1 MRDISIQLYSVR
13 DALKED
19 YLGTLRK
26 LAEIGY
32 TGVEFIMDF
41 YDNDPKDIRRVMD
54 EVGLKASASHTNY
67 KLLTPKNIETLKIL
81 GVDTIFEPSLPF
93 FRYNEK
99 TLDILINILRET
111 KEFVNEQ
118 GFDFGYHNHAF
129 EITNTVNLK
138 PLLYQYKDNIS
149 DLKFE
154 VDVFWVEKGGMDSIV
169 LLNDFDGRLSHIH
182 LKDIDR
188 KTGKNVFTG
197 TGDIDFKKVFEIAD
211 KNSCKWVTVEHEPKF
226 KDNLKSLAELQV
238 EGARECFNGL
248 RGLL

>member
-41 YDNDPKDIRRVMD
+41 YGNDVSEIRKVMD

-67 KLLTPKNIETLKIL
+67 KLLNKKNIEKLKIL
-81 GVDTIFEPSLPF
+81 GVDTIFEPSLNF
-93 FRYNEK
+93 FRYNSRS
-99 TLDILINILRET
+99 LDILINILKET
-111 KEFVNEQ
+111 KDFVNEQ
-118 GFDFGYHNHAF
+118 GFDFGYHNHAY
-129 EITNTVNLK
+129 EIENLVDGK
-138 PLLYQYKDNIS
+138 PLLYQYRDNIK

-154 VDVFWVEKGGMDSIV
+154 VDVYWVEKGGKDAIE
-169 LLNDFDGRLSHIH
+169 LLKDFDGRLGHIH

-188 KTGKNVFTG
+188 KSGDNVFTG

-211 KNSCKWVTVEHEPKF
+211 SNLCKWVTVEHEPSF
-226 KDNLKSLAELQV
+226 KDTTKSPSELEL